1 MKIDIHQKKISTLL
15 WSLGAS
21 SSRSGSEEATKKR
34 RRKKEPIMMIRP
46 NDVSFPGV
54 WQEQPSTQPIR
65 KNLCGLAN

>member
-1 MKIDIHQKKISTLL
+1 MKIDVHQQNISTLL

-65 KNLCGLAN
+65 ANLWGLEY